1 MIRSFRHKGLKG
13 FYETGSMKGIQ
24 SDHAKRLARLLI
36 FMDKAS
42 GPEDLDLPGWRLH
55 ALKGEFAGFW
65 SLTVSGNWRV
75 IFKFSDADVEL
86 IDYLD
91 YH

>member
-13 FYETGSMKGIQ
+13 FYETGSTSGIRP
-24 SDHAKRLARLLI
+24 DHAKRLARLLT
-36 FMDKAS
+36 FLNQAT

-55 ALKGEFAGFW
+55 PLKGELAGFW
-65 SLTVSGNWRV
+65 SLTVNGNWRV
-75 IFKFSDADVEL
+75 IFRFTGLDVEL
-86 IDYLD
+86 LDYLD